1 MQPPFPPRSP
11 PNIAP
16 HASSCSESLAAILPH
31 TAAPPPAANVDSL
44 VAELALLRQQVVALP
59 WHAACNA
66 HRARVQVLHLVK
78 RQEVLETENHSLH
91 SQLTAQVSPP
101 RAQSASRWR
110 VIYCAS
116 RARSPSVAHVTTV
129 GRASTAM
136 SSLANTM
143 NAPVKSAVAAGE
155 TKFDN
160 VKVIAGAE
168 LIPRDVISRRTTS
181 QQQPIAC
188 FRMSFR

>member
-11 PNIAP
+11 PNVAP

-31 TAAPPPAANVDSL
+31 TAAPPAAAN